1 MSLVVAATPEQRQLA
16 ADVLLR
22 EVGVQPCGDQQAIFW
37 IGDDGQIEWVVGYTG
52 FIGKTCQ
59 MHMVN
64 FKGGWTPRKLLWAA
78 FDYPFNQL
86 GLSSVLGVVNSNNEK
101 AMRYDRHLGFQEV
114 LRFPEAHDNGGDL
127 VLFKMDKAQC
137 RWIKEKKHEDRMVA

>member
-1 MSLVVAATPEQRQLA
+1 MLVVAITPEQRQLA
-16 ADVLLR
+16 ADLLLR

-37 IGDDGQIEWVVGYTG
+37 VNNDSGQIEWIVGYTG

-64 FKGGWTPRKLLWAA
+64 FGTQKTPRHLLWAA

-86 GLSSVLGVVNSNNEK
+86 GLASVLGVVNSKNEK
-101 AMRYDRHLGFQEV
+101 AMRYDQHLGFQEV
-114 LRFPEAHDNGGDL
+114 LRFPGVHDNGGDL

-137 RWIKEKKHEDRMVA
+137 RWIKEKKHDEKLVA